1 MNLNALMRSFTIRLR
16 MWSAIAIVMAALLT
30 LGGVGIGA
38 QLQTRSVSETFIN
51 HEFASMTRLAEL
63 RNSLG
68 LLRQHEKEMVAQFQN
83 SVELATVKK
92 EWQTTFETVMANTR
106 ALSAVVPTDED
117 RAAVT
122 EVLGHLDGYKL
133 KITPVIAKMEGMQFD
148 SAAIATAM
156 MKKEYAEYDAAQAS
170 LAKLETSLKKG
181 AERSIGD
188 MRGAFTLVVTLIGG
202 TLVLAVLVIVPL
214 TLLNMHSICKPIDD
228 AEALAKSIAQGDLTS
243 RAIDIQGNDEVARLL
258 RSLSDMRGSLRNI
271 VSQVRA
277 STDNIS
283 GASVQIAS
291 GNLDLSSRTEQTT
304 GNLERAASS
313 MQHLTSTVKQSADS
327 ARQANQLASN
337 AAEVAARGGEVVS
350 QVVSTMDEINTSS
363 KKIADIIGVIDGIAF
378 QTNILA
384 LNAAVEAARA
394 GEQGRG
400 FAVVAAEVRSL
411 AGRSAEAAKEI
422 KSLIGASVERVET
435 GSRLVEDAGATMQEI
450 VTSVQRVSDIIGEIS
465 AASAEQSD
473 GISEVSTSVMELDQM
488 TQQNATLV
496 AQGATAA
503 ESLKSQ
509 AQTLAELVGTFKLDG
524 MSATRHDTAPVARAK
539 TPSPAK
545 PVHQAPSPTPTSGST
560 AKPVARHAR
569 PTATATATATL
580 GSATAPAAPAAATAP
595 ASPAPVVVARSS
607 AGATGEDDWET
618 F

>member
-465 AASAEQSD
+465 AASTEQSA
-473 GISEVSTSVMELDQM
+473 GISQVNTAVVQLDQM
-488 TQQNATLV
+488 TQQNAALV
-496 AQGATAA
+496 EQGAAAA
-503 ESLKSQ
+503 ESLRDQ
-509 AQTLAELVGTFKLDG
+509 AQRLTEVVNTFKLSPHAEARTA
-524 MSATRHDTAPVARAK
+524 SASKPVPSARA
-539 TPSPAK
+539 TTSPARAT
-545 PVHQAPSPTPTSGST
+545 PPATPPADAPG
-560 AKPVARHAR
+560 AKSA
-569 PTATATATATL
+569 ATAR
-580 GSATAPAAPAAATAP
+580 APAAPAPVTTPPPPPPAP
-595 ASPAPVVVARSS
+595 ASRSTPA
-607 AGATGEDDWET
+607 EDDWET